1 MSEQEKKQVK
11 IQVQLT
17 DEMAQGKY
25 SNLAIINHSETEFV
39 LDFLFIQ
46 PQAPKATVNSRI
58 VLSPKNAKRLLM
70 MLSENMAKHEGR
82 FGQIVISEPAPTKAD
97 LVN

>member
-1 MSEQEKKQVK
+1 
-11 IQVQLT
+11 
-17 DEMAQGKY
+17 
-25 SNLAIINHSETEFV
+25 
-39 LDFLFIQ
+39 
-46 PQAPKATVNSRI
+46 VNSRI